1 MEKGNGKDFLTTF
14 LRLHDCNIRCSYCD
28 TLYSY
33 GPESTFESM
42 SVQAVADVIEQLENH
57 RITITGGEPLLQEPA
72 IIELIDELTRRNARY
87 DF

>member
-1 MEKGNGKDFLTTF
+1 MTVIFAAPIAIL
-14 LRLHDCNIRCSYCD
+14 
-28 TLYSY
+28 LYSY

-42 SVQAVADVIEQLENH
+42 SVQAVADAIEQLGNH

-87 DF
+87 DLI